1 MQTLS
6 ELPLRLG
13 RPLPWAGLGLI
24 LSGGLGECQVRP
36 DEGGGEGEVHAAL
49 AANAAGHWRSGG
61 GGAHRERQ
69 LLGGRSLNL
78 LRKVLMEVRAELRS

>member
-1 MQTLS
+1 MKFEGSAYADTMS
-6 ELPLRLG
+6 LRLG

-49 AANAAGHWRSGG
+49 AANAAGHWRAATPSK
-61 GGAHRERQ
+61 RNWLEIEPCV
-69 LLGGRSLNL
+69 N
-78 LRKVLMEVRAELRS
+78 